1 MKDIKSIAER
11 AHKEP
16 VRADLPALAERIL
29 QKRHGVD
36 VIPTTEEFYHRFE
49 DPDHRFTADV
59 LINDATPKPSFDN
72 TLTTYTPPTIPTI
85 PYTGDPYTPELNTL
99 ISEGVISWKD
109 VEETTLSQSDVAE
122 YVASKS
128 GSEDVIVVV
137 IVDGLSYY
145 DWIRAGYRADPVYV
159 DCPTITDCG
168 YPNVVYGGKTGESLA
183 NRLYNRGYRNR
194 LAFSY
199 WEKSDSELTDDLHG
213 SFSKNDVVGDIED
226 FDDIIA
232 YLNRKEWNTQ
242 KKTFI
247 QVTVTGPERVA
258 HKIKEN
264 PDTVHQAQLVQNK
277 LTALNDVLSEQ
288 VSSHRIFA
296 TADHGILWR
305 MDVGD
310 DFETLIQNGWHHT
323 KRRHIEDPDVE
334 IPENAGTT
342 ETCAGSKYHRLE
354 YPYLFYDLKSNEPGV
369 HGGYSFQE
377 SVVPLIEIQ

>member
-1 MKDIKSIAER
+1 MEKIKSIAKR

-16 VRADLPALAERIL
+16 VRANLPELAERIL
-29 QKRHGVD
+29 QQRHGID
-36 VIPTTEEFYHRFE
+36 VISTTKKFYQRFE
-49 DPDHRFTADV
+49 DPTDHFTADV
-59 LINDATPKPSFDN
+59 LINDTTPKPSFDN
-72 TLTTYTPPTIPTI
+72 TLTTYTPPTAPTV
-85 PYTGDPYTPELNTL
+85 PYTGDPYTPEINNL
-99 ISEGVISWKD
+99 ITEGVLSWID
-109 VEETTLSQSDVAE
+109 LEETTLSQSKVAE
-122 YVASKS
+122 YVASES

-145 DWIRAGYRADPVYV
+145 DWIRAGFRANPVYV

-168 YPNVVYGGKTGESLA
+168 YPNIVYGGESGESLA
-183 NRLYNRGYRNR
+183 NRLYSQGYKNR

-199 WEKSDSELTDDLHG
+199 WNKSDSDLTYKIHG
-213 SFSKNDVVGDIED
+213 SFSENDVIGDIKD

-232 YLNRKEWNTQ
+232 YLYRNEWSSQ
-242 KKTFI
+242 KNTFI
-247 QVTVTGPERVA
+247 QVTLTGPERVA

-264 PDTVHQAQLVQNK
+264 PDTVHQAQLVQKK
-277 LTALNDVLSEQ
+277 LTALDEVLSEQ

-310 DFETLIQNGWHHT
+310 SFETLTQSGWHHT
-323 KRRHIEDPDVE
+323 KRRHIENPDVE
-334 IPENAGTT
+334 ISDYAGYT
-342 ETCAGSKYHRLE
+342 ETYAGSNYLRLK

-377 SVVPLIEIQ
+377 NVVPLIEV